1 MSLTSPPVASLPE
14 RVLSVSELNRMAR
27 NAIEQNLPLLWVA
40 GEISNLTQ
48 AASGHVYF
56 SLKDEGAQ
64 VRCAVW
70 RNRAQLVGFRLA
82 NGMRVEARALATLYE
97 PRGEYQ
103 LNIDTLRQAG
113 IGALYEAFARLKE
126 KLAREGLFDARRK
139 RALPAFPRRI
149 GVVTSLQAAALRDV
163 LAALRRRA
171 PHVPVT
177 IYPAA
182 VQGAAAAGE
191 LLRALDAA
199 GRRVECDVLIL
210 CRGGGSIEDLW
221 AFNDEGLARAIAA
234 CPIPVVSGVGHETD
248 TTIADFVA
256 DQRAA
261 TPTAAAELASAGYV
275 AAADRLPTLAARLG
289 RSIERRLEVLGQRL
303 DLAASR
309 LIHPGERLA
318 RAAIDLDHRRL
329 RMTSAM
335 ARRLEIGA
343 GAVQHLG
350 LRLAAAR
357 PRLGEPRLSVDHL
370 GQRMLAAWERNHRRR
385 CERIDALTSHLA
397 HLDPRQVLQRG
408 YAIVRDAEG
417 RVVRDSAAVGPG
429 SEVGMQFAVG
439 HAIATITSTE

>member
-1 MSLTSPPVASLPE
+1 
-14 RVLSVSELNRMAR
+14 VLSVSELNRMAR

-97 PRGEYQ
+97 PRGDYQ
-103 LNIDTLRQAG
+103 LNVDTLRQAG

-126 KLAREGLFDARRK
+126 KLGREGLFDAPRK

-182 VQGAAAAGE
+182 VQGAAAASE

-199 GRRVECDVLIL
+199 GRRVQCDVMIL

-275 AAADRLPTLAARLG
+275 AAAGRLPSLAARLERG
-289 RSIERRLEVLGQRL
+289 IERRLEVLGQRL

-318 RAAIDLDHRRL
+318 HAGIELDHRRQ

-335 ARRLEIGA
+335 ARRLELGA
-343 GAVQHLG
+343 GAVRHLG

-357 PRLGEPRLSVDHL
+357 PRLGEPRLSLDHL
-370 GQRMLAAWERNHRRR
+370 GHRMAAAWERDHRRR
-385 CERIDALTSHLA
+385 CERIAALASHLA
-397 HLDPRQVLQRG
+397 HLDPRQVLERG

-417 RVVRDSAAVGPG
+417 RVVRDSATVGPG
-429 SEVGMQFAVG
+429 SEVGMQFALG
-439 HAIATITSTE
+439 HATAKITSTE